1 MQQERR
7 KPSLH
12 ILVRSVDSGGLVGIL
27 DIDVPPTPIPVPVYI
42 SDLEKVVQRG
52 FKYPVFIDAKGV
64 VGKRK

>member
-27 DIDVPPTPIPVPVYI
+27 DIDVPPTPIPVYI
-42 SDLEKVVQRG
+42 SDLEKVVQRW